1 MSPRAV
7 SRGTTP
13 RKTPRTDGLS
23 RYLAERWRGI
33 GLSLVVVVATLWL
46 GATGQLGLYI
56 HPRYFIFT
64 TVMAGLGLVFV
75 VASFAF
81 RTRPADE
88 SRPAGRPTGDRTTA
102 GRRALALGGSAALLT
117 FAAVAV
123 LGLPPA
129 TLTSA
134 TAIQR
139 EVNSGGLDSEAA
151 AEEAADLVGTGDY
164 DRLSVKEWV
173 SLLAQSEDPALYADK
188 TASITGFVLPDAAD
202 PDNVFYVAR
211 FVVTC
216 CAVDAQPIGVAVYQP
231 GWQASYDTDD
241 WVQVSGTFMSNPSS
255 RSADSLAVLP
265 TTIEPV
271 DQPSDPYV
279 Y

>member
-1 MSPRAV
+1 MS
-7 SRGTTP
+7 
-13 RKTPRTDGLS
+13 RKDTLAA
-23 RYLAERWRGI
+23 YLGERWRGI
-33 GLSLVVVVATLWL
+33 GLSLVIVVATIWL

-64 TVMAGLGLVFV
+64 TVMAVLGLVFV
-75 VASFAF
+75 VASFMF
-81 RTRPADE
+81 RGQAAGEPAVR
-88 SRPAGRPTGDRTTA
+88 SSA
-102 GRRALALGGSAALLT
+102 GRRALALGGSAVLLAI
-117 FAAVAV
+117 AAVTV
-123 LGLPPA
+123 LALPPT

-134 TAIQR
+134 TATQR

-151 AEEAADLVGTGDY
+151 ASDAAALVGNGDY
-164 DRLSVKEWV
+164 ERLSVKEWV

-188 TASITGFVLPDAAD
+188 TAKITGFVLPDAAD
-202 PDNVFYVAR
+202 PENVFYVAR

-231 GWQASYDTDD
+231 GWQADYDTDD
-241 WVQVSGTFMSNPSS
+241 WVQVTGAFVSSPSA
-255 RSADSLAVLP
+255 RSADTLAVLP

>member
-1 MSPRAV
+1 MSRSGR
-7 SRGTTP
+7 SRRNTP
-13 RKTPRTDGLS
+13 PGEPTQRDRVAA
-23 RYLAERWRGI
+23 YLAERWRGI
-33 GLSLVVVVATLWL
+33 GLSLVIVVATIWL

-64 TVMAGLGLVFV
+64 TVMAVLGLAFV
-75 VASFAF
+75 VASFVYRSPAPAEPAPNPRPSGAR
-81 RTRPADE
+81 RT
-88 SRPAGRPTGDRTTA
+88 
-102 GRRALALGGSAALLT
+102 LALGGSALLLAI
-117 FAAVAV
+117 AAVTV
-123 LGLPPA
+123 LALPPA

-134 TAIQR
+134 TATQR

-151 AEEAADLVGTGDY
+151 ASDAAALVGNGDY
-164 DRLSVKEWV
+164 ERLSVKEWV

-188 TASITGFVLPDAAD
+188 TAKITGFVLPDDTD

-231 GWQASYDTDD
+231 GWQADYDTDD
-241 WVQVSGTFMSNPSS
+241 WVQVTGAFVSNPSA
-255 RSADSLAVLP
+255 RSADTLAVLP

>member
-1 MSPRAV
+1 MSHKEM
-7 SRGTTP
+7 SRKGTLA
-13 RKTPRTDGLS
+13 G
-23 RYLAERWRGI
+23 YLAERWRGI
-33 GLSLVVVVATLWL
+33 GLSLVIVVATIWL

-64 TVMAGLGLVFV
+64 TVMAVVGLVFV
-75 VASFAF
+75 VASFVF
-81 RTRPADE
+81 RTPAAGE
-88 SRPAGRPTGDRTTA
+88 SEPSGRRSA
-102 GRRALALGGSAALLT
+102 GRRTWALSGSALLLAIAT
-117 FAAVAV
+117 VTV
-123 LGLPPA
+123 LALPPA

-134 TAIQR
+134 TATQR

-151 AEEAADLVGTGDY
+151 AEEAAALVGTGDY
-164 DRLSVKEWV
+164 ERLSVKEWV

-202 PDNVFYVAR
+202 PDNVFYAAR

-241 WVQVSGTFMSNPSS
+241 WVQVTGTFVSNPSA
-255 RSADSLAVLP
+255 RSADTLAVLP